1 MTSAH
6 SLEKDMSCFL
16 KSVGGEFCDITLLLD
31 GVPIPAHKAILAAR
45 CNYFEAMFRSF
56 MPDDNKVKVSCI
68 KARVNVSEQG

>member
-1 MTSAH
+1 MEH
-6 SLEKDMSCFL
+6 FL

-56 MPDDNKVKVSCI
+56 MPDDNKVKVRSYVRRHNNI
-68 KARVNVSEQG
+68 RTFDVISQ